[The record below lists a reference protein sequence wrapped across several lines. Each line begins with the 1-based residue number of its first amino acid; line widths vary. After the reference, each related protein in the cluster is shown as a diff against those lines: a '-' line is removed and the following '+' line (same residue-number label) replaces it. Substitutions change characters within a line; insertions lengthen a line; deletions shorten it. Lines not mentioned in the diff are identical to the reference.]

1 MNYSKQRESIKEY
14 LMSTKEHPTADVI
27 YQHVRQENPKI
38 SLGTVY
44 RNLTLLVELGEV
56 RKISTGDG
64 TDHFDADTSAHSH
77 YFCRCCHRLMDVDV
91 TPSVE
96 QILAASSAGIG
107 TVEHASLLFTGV
119 CKDCVINNETNN
131 NG

>member
-27 YQHVRQENPKI
+27 YQHVRAENPKI